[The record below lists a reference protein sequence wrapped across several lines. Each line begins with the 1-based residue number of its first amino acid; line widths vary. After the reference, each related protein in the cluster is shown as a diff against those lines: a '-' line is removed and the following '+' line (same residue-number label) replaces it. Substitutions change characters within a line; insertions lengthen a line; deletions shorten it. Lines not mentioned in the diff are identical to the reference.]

1 LEAAVEPS
9 SAATTR
15 FSRRQALEEFYK
27 KHNPE
32 QVGKVEELLTN
43 FTIRDIAISLH
54 DKYNEVPLGW
64 ERDVRRSWF
73 W

>member
-1 LEAAVEPS
+1 
-9 SAATTR
+9 
-15 FSRRQALEEFYK
+15 
-27 KHNPE
+27 
-32 QVGKVEELLTN
+32 VGKVEELLTN